1 VIAQT
6 RAELLKIRSTRT
18 TLGLVAG
25 MVALVLL
32 FGLLT
37 GLLSKTG
44 RLAGVDEQRNLLDVG
59 SIAGLFSA
67 LAGILL
73 VTSEY
78 RYGTIRPTFLFQPRR
93 TRVVAA
99 KLGAGVIAGLLFAIV
114 AQALAATITYVCLSS
129 RGIDFVLS
137 AKDVRLVVLGTLGA
151 VALWA
156 ALGVGIGFI
165 VRNQV
170 AAIIGLL
177 AWGFIVDNL
186 LYAFVPSV
194 GRFTPARA
202 QSALEGFTSQ
212 HLLTPA
218 AGAVVLI
225 LWAAVLALG
234 AITLT
239 ARRDVA

>member
-1 VIAQT
+1 ACLGRPRHEQRPNRRPRVRRADSHPRARDGGVLARGRVPRVDSGAEAVIAQT

-129 RGIDFVLS
+129 RGIDFVL
-137 AKDVRLVVLGTLGA
+137 
-151 VALWA
+151 
-156 ALGVGIGFI
+156 
-165 VRNQV
+165 
-170 AAIIGLL
+170 
-177 AWGFIVDNL
+177 
-186 LYAFVPSV
+186 
-194 GRFTPARA
+194 
-202 QSALEGFTSQ
+202 
-212 HLLTPA
+212 
-218 AGAVVLI
+218 
-225 LWAAVLALG
+225 
-234 AITLT
+234 
-239 ARRDVA
+239 